1 MSRLVAECF
10 ARAAL
15 QSGCRFSAGL
25 AEARALMA
33 TGRPDEAEHVLRDLT
48 APDARAQTTLTLVRA
63 WNLFWTLDRP
73 TEAEAVLAAGE
84 RALGPRSSSGTAE
97 RDALRARFAFAQG
110 DPRAALAL
118 AAPIEADESAPEAAR
133 V

>member
-15 QSGCRFSAGL
+15 QAGCRFSAGL

-48 APDARAQTTLTLVRA
+48 APDARAQTTLALA
-63 WNLFWTLDRP
+63 GAWTLCWTVARP
-73 TEAEAVLAAGE
+73 PEAEAGLAAGE
-84 RALGPRSSSGTAE
+84 RALAAWAADDARPAGP
-97 RDALRARFAFAQG
+97 
-110 DPRAALAL
+110 AAA
-118 AAPIEADESAPEAAR
+118 
-133 V
+133 

>member
-33 TGRPDEAEHVLRDLT
+33 TGRPDEAEHVLRGLT

-63 WNLFWTLDRP
+63 SNLFWTLDRP

-84 RALGPRSSSGTAE
+84 RA
-97 RDALRARFAFAQG
+97 
-110 DPRAALAL
+110 RAAW
-118 AAPIEADESAPEAAR
+118 AADDARPARPAAA
-133 V
+133 